1 LHVKQWLS
9 RGELWD
15 DAPEKGRALQTLFR
29 YVGVIVALGLAVYGL
44 AVVGEVLR
52 DHTPGDL
59 HEGLAAAGA
68 GLTTAAVIGL
78 AAFRVPPFSISVD
91 VWCARSRAD
100 SDLLLR
106 RQCRMPHDR
115 AIERVVLLQIP
126 VSAAA
131 TIDHNRAWRHG

>member
-78 AAFRVPPFSISVD
+78 AAFRVPPFSISV
-91 VWCARSRAD
+91 
-100 SDLLLR
+100 
-106 RQCRMPHDR
+106 
-115 AIERVVLLQIP
+115 
-126 VSAAA
+126 
-131 TIDHNRAWRHG
+131 RAWRMSMFGALAAGLILFCFYVANAECHTTGRSNVSCSFKSQ